1 MPRRIA
7 LCFVALLAGCVG
19 GRDGSLGGLGEACAS
34 GADCASGLCVSAPA
48 PGFCT
53 AACGGDCDCRAGFTC
68 TATEG
73 GGSVCAPGVNACS
86 TPPTGCDAC
95 GADEVCTAGRCEPL
109 PSGCPCPIESYC
121 DIARDTCVVGCTGD
135 DRCDAGR
142 ICDPSSRTCRDGCRS
157 DADCGGG
164 QICLEREQTC
174 APGCRADTDCG
185 AGAICDGLTCR
196 PGCRSDADCAA
207 SEACVAQTCERGC
220 RGPADCPA
228 SASCV
233 DATCQCPVGQT
244 ACGDECVDTSL
255 DARHCGGCGFACGD
269 SGSVCRAGECLCPPG
284 LTSCDGACVDLETDV
299 DHCGRCETDCGPGTL
314 TTCEAARCN
323 NGPQPDSG
331 TYSSCRYN
339 SDCSW
344 DTPDGSCI
352 YFTITGSGVCTA
364 PCAGPTDSA
373 SCDATPGGTATPTCA
388 ERDDGA
394 FSCIL
399 DCSEG
404 TCPSGMRCIP
414 ASIGPMSVRMCL

>member
-1 MPRRIA
+1 M
-7 LCFVALLAGCVG
+7 
-19 GRDGSLGGLGEACAS
+19 
-34 GADCASGLCVSAPA
+34 
-48 PGFCT
+48 
-53 AACGGDCDCRAGFTC
+53 
-68 TATEG
+68 
-73 GGSVCAPGVNACS
+73 
-86 TPPTGCDAC
+86 
-95 GADEVCTAGRCEPL
+95 
-109 PSGCPCPIESYC
+109 
-121 DIARDTCVVGCTGD
+121 
-135 DRCDAGR
+135 
-142 ICDPSSRTCRDGCRS
+142 
-157 DADCGGG
+157 
-164 QICLEREQTC
+164 
-174 APGCRADTDCG
+174 
-185 AGAICDGLTCR
+185 
-196 PGCRSDADCAA
+196 
-207 SEACVAQTCERGC
+207 
-220 RGPADCPA
+220 
-228 SASCV
+228 
-233 DATCQCPVGQT
+233 
-244 ACGDECVDTSL
+244 
-255 DARHCGGCGFACGD
+255 
-269 SGSVCRAGECLCPPG
+269 
-284 LTSCDGACVDLETDV
+284 DLETDV